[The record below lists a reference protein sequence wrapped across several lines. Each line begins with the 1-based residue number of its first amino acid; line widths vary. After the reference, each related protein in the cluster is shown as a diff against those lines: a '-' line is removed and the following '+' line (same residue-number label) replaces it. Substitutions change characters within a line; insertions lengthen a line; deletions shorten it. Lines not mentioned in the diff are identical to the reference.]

1 MSSTSQQ
8 VDDQAAHW
16 AALRDLG
23 LSPAQQEAFELWLTA
38 DKRHLGAYARAEG
51 ALIRV
56 ERTRGCLG
64 EFPTTPAAPKF
75 SRRRMILSGS
85 VAAGFAAAGFIG
97 GALWRR
103 SRHLL
108 YTTGKGEVREI
119 LLADGSVVTLNT
131 NSAVEVHYTDNA
143 RDIRLLRGEALFDVA
158 KNKARPFVVRADDTL
173 VRAVGTAFT
182 VSLLPEKPVSVLVK
196 EGVVEMKRAAAAAAA
211 VPVRVRANN
220 QAIAPR
226 NAPITTA
233 PIAES
238 KLARNLAWEYGRL
251 AFDDQ
256 TLQDAANEYARYSD
270 IHIVV
275 DPAIANKTITGSFV
289 SNDPVGFARH
299 AATLLDLQVEVNGR
313 EVKIFSRAPD
323 TR

>member
-23 LSPAQQEAFELWLTA
+23 LSPEQQEAFELWLKA

-56 ERTRGCLG
+56 ERTRGCLS
-64 EFPTTPAAPKF
+64 EFAANPKPSVF
-75 SRRRMILSGS
+75 SRRRLVLSGS
-85 VAAGFAAAGFIG
+85 LAAGFAAAGVFG
-97 GALWRR
+97 FGLWQR
-103 SRHLL
+103 SRHLI
-108 YTTGKGEVREI
+108 YRTGKGEVREI
-119 LLADGSVVTLNT
+119 LLADGSVVKLNT
-131 NSAVEVHYTDNA
+131 NSAVEVRYTEAVRN
-143 RDIRLLRGEALFDVA
+143 IQLLRGEALFDVA
-158 KNKARPFVVRADDTL
+158 KNKARPFVVQANDTL

-182 VSLLPEKPVSVLVK
+182 VSLLPERPVSVLVK
-196 EGVVEMKRAAAAAAA
+196 EGVVEMKRASVATA
-211 VPVRVRANN
+211 PVRVRANN
-220 QAIAPR
+220 RAIAPSD
-226 NAPITTA
+226 APITTA
-233 PIAES
+233 PIAEA
-238 KLARNLAWEYGRL
+238 KLARDLAWEYGRL

-275 DPAIANKTITGSFV
+275 DPAVANKTITGSFV
-289 SNDPVGFARH
+289 SNDPIGFARH
-299 AATLLDLQVEVNGR
+299 AATLLDLQVEVNGS
-313 EVKIFSRAPD
+313 EVKIFRNAPD

>member
-23 LSPAQQEAFELWLTA
+23 LSPEQQEAFELWLKA
-38 DKRHLGAYARAEG
+38 DTRHLGAYARAEG

-64 EFPTTPAAPKF
+64 EFATTPKPSMF
-75 SRRRMILSGS
+75 SRRRLVLSGGL
-85 VAAGFAAAGFIG
+85 AAGFAAAGVFG
-97 GALWRR
+97 FGLWQR
-103 SRHLL
+103 SRHLI
-108 YTTGKGEVREI
+108 YRTGKGEVREI
-119 LLADGSVVTLNT
+119 LLADGSMVKLNT
-131 NSAVEVHYTDNA
+131 NSAVEVRYTETVRN
-143 RDIRLLRGEALFDVA
+143 IQLLRGEALFDVA
-158 KNKARPFVVRADDTL
+158 KNKARPFVVQANDTL

-196 EGVVEMKRAAAAAAA
+196 EGVVEMKRASAATA
-211 VPVRVRANN
+211 PVRVRANN
-220 QAIAPR
+220 RAIAPSD
-226 NAPITTA
+226 APITTA

-238 KLARNLAWEYGRL
+238 KLERDLAWEYGRL

-275 DPAIANKTITGSFV
+275 DPAVANKTITGSFV
-289 SNDPVGFARH
+289 SNDPIGFARH
-299 AATLLDLQVEVNGR
+299 AATLLDLQVEVNGS
-313 EVKIFSRAPD
+313 EVKIFRNAPD

>member
-1 MSSTSQQ
+1 MSSTRQQ
-8 VDDQAAHW
+8 VDDQAARW

-23 LSPAQQEAFELWLTA
+23 LSPEQQEAFELWLKA

-64 EFPTTPAAPKF
+64 KFPVAPKPSAF

-85 VAAGFAAAGFIG
+85 MAAGFAAAGFFG
-97 GALWRR
+97 FDLWKR
-103 SRHLL
+103 SRHTT
-108 YTTGKGEVREI
+108 YSTGKGEVREI
-119 LLADGSVVTLNT
+119 LLADGSVVKLNT
-131 NSAVEVHYTDNA
+131 NSAVEVRYTETLRN
-143 RDIRLLRGEALFDVA
+143 IHLLRGEALFDVA
-158 KNKARPFVVRADDTL
+158 KNKARPFVVQANDTL

-182 VSLLPEKPVSVLVK
+182 VSMLPKKPVSVLVK
-196 EGVVEMKRAAAAAAA
+196 EGVVEMKHATAAAAA
-211 VPVRVRANN
+211 PVRVHANN
-220 QAIAPR
+220 LAIAPDD
-226 NAPITTA
+226 APITTA
-233 PIAES
+233 PIAEA
-238 KLARNLAWEYGRL
+238 KLARDLAWENGRL

-275 DPAIANKTITGSFV
+275 DPAVAAKTITGSFV
-289 SNDPVGFARH
+289 SNDPVGFAKH

-313 EVKIFSRAPD
+313 EVKIFRRAYD